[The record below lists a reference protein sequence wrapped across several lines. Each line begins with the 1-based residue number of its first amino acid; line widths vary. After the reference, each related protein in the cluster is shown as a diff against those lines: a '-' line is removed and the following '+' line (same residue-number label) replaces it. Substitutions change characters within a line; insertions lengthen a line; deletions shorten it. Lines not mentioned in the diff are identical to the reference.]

1 MNINVFY
8 SDVYLDFDLQFDT
21 KLSLYIF
28 VAFVDIKI
36 EAPLNIIQVVTL
48 FVYMKYF
55 INFRKKI

>member
-1 MNINVFY
+1 MFY

-36 EAPLNIIQVVTL
+36 EAPLNIIQGFTL

-55 INFRKKI
+55 VNFRKKI